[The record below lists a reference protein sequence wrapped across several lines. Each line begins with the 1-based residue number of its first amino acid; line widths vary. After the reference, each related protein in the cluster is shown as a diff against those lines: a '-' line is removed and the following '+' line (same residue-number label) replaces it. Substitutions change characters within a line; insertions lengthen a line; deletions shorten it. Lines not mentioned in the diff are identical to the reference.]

1 MFSIGIIKHR
11 IHIFYMFM
19 IFEQII
25 QLIAN
30 TAHHITA
37 LDTSGPVNNNSIAQ
51 CRPSAGQS
59 SGSTV
64 CGSAG
69 GAGLTTRRIM
79 CGKNVN
85 DGNEQLGVC
94 AAQCG

>member
-1 MFSIGIIKHR
+1 
-11 IHIFYMFM
+11 MFM
-19 IFEQII
+19 ISKQII

-30 TAHHITA
+30 TADHITA
-37 LDTSGPVNNNSIAQ
+37 LDTSGPSQQQLHHQ

-69 GAGLTTRRIM
+69 GGGGAELTTRRIM

-94 AAQCG
+94 AANVYNV